1 MKINDMENWFLTKQ
15 INENTFV
22 ISEPKHWEETNCYL
36 LIGSEKALLIDTGL
50 GISDISAEVRKIT
63 DKPIIAVPTHV
74 HWDHIG
80 GLRNFPEFCVHEL
93 ETDWIDGN
101 FPLSNEFVRKMIV
114 KDNNL
119 THVINV
125 DNYAVFQGKPSGIL
139 KDEDII
145 DLGNRKIRVF
155 HTPGHSPGHMCFFEE
170 ETGYLFTGDLIY
182 KGTLFANY
190 ESTDPEKYLES
201 VQKIAKLY
209 VKRIFPAHH
218 SLDISIEMI
227 SEVLESI
234 TAIKEKGKLCHG
246 SGKFDFKNWSILL

>member
-1 MKINDMENWFLTKQ
+1 MENWFLTKQ
-15 INENTFV
+15 IDKNTFV

-80 GLRNFPEFCVHEL
+80 GLWNFPEFCVHKL

-145 DLGNRKIRVF
+145 DLGNRKIRVL
-155 HTPGHSPGHMCFFEE
+155 HTPGHSPGHICFFEE

-190 ESTDPEKYLES
+190 ESTNPEKYLES

-218 SLDISIEMI
+218 KIDIYPEMI
-227 SEVLESI
+227 LKVLEGLTEI
-234 TAIKEKGKLCHG
+234 NDEGKLCHG
-246 SGKFDFKNWSILL
+246 SGKFDFENWSILL

>member
-1 MKINDMENWFLTKQ
+1 MENWFLTKQ
-15 INENTFV
+15 IDEKTFV

-36 LIGSEKALLIDTGL
+36 LIGNKKALLIDTGL
-50 GISDISAEVRKIT
+50 GVSDISSEINKIT
-63 DKPIIAVPTHV
+63 DKPTIAVPTHV

-80 GLRNFPEFCVHEL
+80 GLRNFPEFYVHEF
-93 ETDWIDGN
+93 EREWINGN
-101 FPLSNEFVRKMIV
+101 FPLPNAFVYKMLV

-119 THVINV
+119 TELIKP
-125 DNYAVFQGKPSGIL
+125 DDYAVFQGTPSGIL
-139 KDEDII
+139 TDGEII
-145 DLGNRKIRVF
+145 DLGDRKIKVL
-155 HTPGHSPGHMCFFEE
+155 HTPGHSPGHICFFEE

-182 KGTLFANY
+182 NGTLFANY
-190 ESTDPEKYLES
+190 ESTEPEKYFES
-201 VQKIAKLY
+201 VQKISKLY